1 MGSWEVSIDAVR
13 AGGGARV
20 KRRFASWLGVAAFL
34 LGLWQLMSPVAVG
47 LGFAD
52 QVDGVRDAVVAGA
65 IVVVVSLVCMMTP
78 LDARWTGL
86 VLTLSGW
93 WIAAN
98 PWLNGIRQGEVVP
111 VVNALAI
118 GCAVALV
125 GVAMT
130 LVTRPR

>member
-1 MGSWEVSIDAVR
+1 MSIDAVR
-13 AGGGARV
+13 TDGGARV
-20 KRRFASWLGVAAFL
+20 ERRLASWLGVAAFL

-78 LDARWTGL
+78 LDARWTGP

-125 GVAMT
+125 GAAMT